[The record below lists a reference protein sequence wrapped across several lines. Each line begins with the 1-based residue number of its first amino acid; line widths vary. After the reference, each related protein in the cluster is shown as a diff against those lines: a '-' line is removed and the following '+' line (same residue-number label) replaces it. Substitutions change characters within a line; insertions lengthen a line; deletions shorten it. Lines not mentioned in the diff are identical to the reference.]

1 MVDLAIE
8 HLVHFVDLSGP
19 AKVGGQYIDMLN
31 SDKFEKL
38 EFSEGFDARSRV
50 LPAVLQD
57 ASEGRLFGFR
67 FG

>member
-1 MVDLAIE
+1 
-8 HLVHFVDLSGP
+8 
-19 AKVGGQYIDMLN
+19 MLN